1 MKQTGGWLLIAALF
15 GTAAWG
21 AEPAERSAMSRSFDR
36 QLSGVEREVVSL
48 AEALPADKFA
58 FAPTQ
63 GEFRG
68 VRTFAQQA
76 SHIAATLYMIASA
89 LLGEKNPSEAG
100 KDENGPAS
108 LKNKQDV
115 VNYLKAAFAY
125 AHKAINTL
133 TDQNATEMI
142 GAPFGNNKVPRVSL
156 AVAWDICPGSQLP
169 NGGAPCRPASLRFS
183 CAPSRAGGAGPCP
196 SLSEKRR
203 LCFPNYRK

>member
-1 MKQTGGWLLIAALF
+1 MKQTSGWLLIAALF

-63 GEFRG
+63 GEFQG

-108 LKNKQDV
+108 LKTKQDV

-125 AHKAINTL
+125 AHKAMNTL

-156 AVAWDICPGSQLP
+156 AVMAISHTFDHYGQMVVYARM
-169 NGGAPCRPASLRFS
+169 NGVVPPAS
-183 CAPSRAGGAGPCP
+183 
-196 SLSEKRR
+196 RR
-203 LCFPNYRK
+203 